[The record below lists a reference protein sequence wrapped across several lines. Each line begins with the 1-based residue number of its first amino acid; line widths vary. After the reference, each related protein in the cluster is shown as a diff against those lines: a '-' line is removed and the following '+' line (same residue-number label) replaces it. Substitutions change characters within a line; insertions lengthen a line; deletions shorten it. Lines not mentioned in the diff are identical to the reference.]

1 VVAVLVGDHIR
12 LRRPQNAA
20 TWGQAEQWLP
30 RLAQMPTAA
39 AQQPNAVTWAARLAL
54 AGPLLFIALV
64 ALLHV
69 LEPEVNDSDAVSE
82 YALGDF
88 GWLMNVAFFSGAAG
102 IGALALVLHRSLA
115 RSKTA
120 VAGVILLS
128 IAAVAWVLLGAGNID
143 PEGAD
148 MTTHGLIHGIG
159 FFLGLPARL
168 AAPLVLAAAFRR
180 DERWAN
186 HRPLTLAL
194 GISALLAEVAGFSDF
209 VSVVTL
215 RLALGL
221 WLIWIAL
228 TGARV
233 LNERR
238 RS

>member
-1 VVAVLVGDHIR
+1 MLS
-12 LRRPQNAA
+12 
-20 TWGQAEQWLP
+20 
-30 RLAQMPTAA
+30 AA
-39 AQQPNAVTWAARLAL
+39 AARQPHALIWAARLAV
-54 AGPLLFIALV
+54 AGPLLCITLV

-102 IGALALVLHRSLA
+102 IGALAFVLHRSLSQS
-115 RSKTA
+115 RTA
-120 VAGVILLS
+120 VVGIVLLS

-148 MTTHGLIHGIG
+148 TTTHGLIHGIG
-159 FFLGLPARL
+159 FLLGLPTRL

-186 HRPLTLAL
+186 HRRLTLVL
-194 GISALLAEVAGFSDF
+194 GIAALAAEVAGFSGLA
-209 VSVVTL
+209 SIVTL

-221 WLIWIAL
+221 WLVWIAL

-233 LNERR
+233 LTWRHLA
-238 RS
+238 

>member
-1 VVAVLVGDHIR
+1 MRG
-12 LRRPQNAA
+12 
-20 TWGQAEQWLP
+20 
-30 RLAQMPTAA
+30 AA
-39 AQQPNAVTWAARLAL
+39 AQLPNALIWAASLAV
-54 AGPLLFIALV
+54 AGPLLCITLV

-102 IGALALVLHRSLA
+102 IGALAFVLHRSLA
-115 RSKTA
+115 RSGTA
-120 VAGVILLS
+120 IAGIVLLS
-128 IAAVAWVLLGAGNID
+128 IAAVAWVLLGVGNID

-159 FFLGLPARL
+159 FFLGLPTRL

-186 HRPLTLAL
+186 HRRLTLAL
-194 GISALLAEVAGFSDF
+194 GIAALIAEVAGFADAA
-209 VSVVTL
+209 SVVTL

-233 LNERR
+233 LRR
-238 RS
+238 RHRP